1 MRFESS
7 PASVWTEHDRV
18 GPAPEWRWK
27 NFPGKR
33 GTSWLGGA
41 DGEADVGRKAW
52 VDGGLG
58 VKSQES

>member
-1 MRFESS
+1 MGR
-7 PASVWTEHDRV
+7 
-18 GPAPEWRWK
+18 APQWRWE